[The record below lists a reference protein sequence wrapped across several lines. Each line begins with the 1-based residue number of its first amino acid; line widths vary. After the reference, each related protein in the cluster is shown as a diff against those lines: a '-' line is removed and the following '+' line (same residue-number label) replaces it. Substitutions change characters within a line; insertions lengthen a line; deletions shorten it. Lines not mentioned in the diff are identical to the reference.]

1 MGKRKTPHVLLILAV
16 LLLAASALTWLI
28 PAGSYQRAF
37 NEATG
42 QTVVLPGSFAYTE
55 PAPVAPWRLPSLV
68 FEAFSTGPAPKLI
81 FFVFFLGGAFEVIL
95 ESGAVAAL
103 CAWVARRFAGRRAWL
118 VPAFVGVFSVF
129 GFTMGLTTASI
140 VFLPLGIAAAK
151 SLGYDAGT
159 GMAMVML
166 GTNAGFAAGIYN
178 PFSVGIAQTIAELPL
193 YSGAWLRWLLLAV
206 LVAATSAYILYRA
219 GRPGEGEGFLLPE
232 PAPFTLRQGLVL
244 ALLLGALALVVWGVS
259 ARGWSVGEIAAVFL
273 VLGLLCGA
281 AAGFGANQICTLLAA
296 GCRKMVAGGLTIGM
310 AAALRLVLVQGGILD
325 SVIYSLLLLVERLPA
340 WANLLGMFYANA
352 LLDLLITSGSG
363 HAAVA
368 MPLMVPLADALDL
381 SRQSAVLA
389 FQLGDGLVNLVSPIS
404 NTLVGCLALAEMSY
418 SKWLR
423 YFLPLVGVYLAI
435 GTGFMLLAGAVGY

>member
-1 MGKRKTPHVLLILAV
+1 M
-16 LLLAASALTWLI
+16 
-28 PAGSYQRAF
+28 F
-37 NEATG
+37 NETAG
-42 QTVVLPGSFAYTE
+42 QTVVVPGSFAHTE
-55 PAPVAPWRLPSLV
+55 ASPVALWQLPRLF
-68 FEAFSTGPAPKLI
+68 FEALSTGTAPQLM
-81 FFVFFLGGAFEVIL
+81 FFVFLLGGAFEVIL

-103 CAWVARRFAGRRAWL
+103 CAWVVRSFRCRRQWL
-118 VPAFVGVFSVF
+118 IPAFVGVFSVF

-140 VFLPLGIAAAK
+140 VFLPLGMEAAK
-151 SLGYDAGT
+151 SLGYDEKT

-178 PFSVGIAQTIAELPL
+178 PFSVGVAQTIAELPP
-193 YSGAWLRWLLLAV
+193 YSGAWLRQGAV
-206 LVAATSAYILYRA
+206 LL
-219 GRPGEGEGFLLPE
+219 
-232 PAPFTLRQGLVL
+232 
-244 ALLLGALALVVWGVS
+244 LLLGALGWVVYGVGTQ
-259 ARGWSVGEIAAVFL
+259 GWRVPEIAAVFL
-273 VLGLLCGA
+273 VLGILCGA
-281 AAGFGANQICTLLAA
+281 AAGFSANRICTLQIA

-389 FQLGDGLVNLVSPIS
+389 FQLGDGLVNLTSPIS
-404 NTLVGCLALAEMSY
+404 NTLVSCLALSGVSY
-418 SKWLR
+418 PRWLR
-423 YFLPLVGVYLAI
+423 YFLPLVGIYLAI
-435 GTGFMLLAGAVGY
+435 GTAFMLLAGAVGY

>member
-16 LLLAASALTWLI
+16 LLLAASALTWII

-140 VFLPLGIAAAK
+140 VFLPLGIAAAR

-193 YSGAWLRWLLLAV
+193 YSGAWLRWLLLAM
-206 LVAATSAYILYRA
+206 LVAATSAYILY
-219 GRPGEGEGFLLPE
+219 
-232 PAPFTLRQGLVL
+232 
-244 ALLLGALALVVWGVS
+244 
-259 ARGWSVGEIAAVFL
+259 VGEIAAVFL

-281 AAGFGANQICTLLAA
+281 AAGFGANQVCALLAA

-423 YFLPLVGVYLAI
+423 YFLPLVGIYLAI
-435 GTGFMLLAGAVGY
+435 GTGFMLLAGAVRY